1 MIRVS
6 VPHSRLTDV
15 VWYDDTE
22 SKMYIHFLHT
32 DTVWVYYGVSRNVF
46 ESMLTAPS
54 IGNYFN
60 HHVRNNYN
68 CARVELEHE
77 RNY

>member
-15 VWYDDTE
+15 VWYDE
-22 SKMYIHFLHT
+22 AASKMYIHFLHT
-32 DTVWVYYGVSRNVF
+32 DTVWVYYGISQHVF
-46 ESMLTAPS
+46 SNMLNAPS

-60 HHVRNNYN
+60 HHVRNNYTTE
-68 CARVELEHE
+68 RVEFEYE
-77 RNY
+77 P